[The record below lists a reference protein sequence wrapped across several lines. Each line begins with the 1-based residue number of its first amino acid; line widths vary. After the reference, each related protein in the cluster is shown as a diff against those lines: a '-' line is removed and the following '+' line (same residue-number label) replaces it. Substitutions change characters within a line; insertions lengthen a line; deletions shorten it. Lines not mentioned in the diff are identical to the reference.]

1 MFLLYNLD
9 QKWQILGI
17 KGHKI
22 KDNDRIILHPENKE

>member
-9 QKWQILGI
+9 QKLQILGI

-22 KDNDRIILHPENKE
+22 KDNDRNYFTP